1 MRISDWSSDV
11 CSSDL
16 NMSEETAKLIDAE
29 VRRLVEEGE
38 KAARKV
44 LTDNIDELHLL
55 AGALLEYETL
65 SGEEAKRAIKGE
77 DIGREDDADKRGTP
91 VSGHA
96 GGIPQIKRKRS
107 EARRGGKEWGGKCRT
122 RW

>member
-1 MRISDWSSDV
+1 
-11 CSSDL
+11 
-16 NMSEETAKLIDAE
+16 MSEETAKLIDAE

-38 KAARKV
+38 KVARKV

-96 GGIPQIKRKRS
+96 GGIPQIKRKPRS
-107 EARRGGKEWGGKCRT
+107 EEHTSELQSLMRSSYAVFCLKKKKT
-122 RW
+122 K